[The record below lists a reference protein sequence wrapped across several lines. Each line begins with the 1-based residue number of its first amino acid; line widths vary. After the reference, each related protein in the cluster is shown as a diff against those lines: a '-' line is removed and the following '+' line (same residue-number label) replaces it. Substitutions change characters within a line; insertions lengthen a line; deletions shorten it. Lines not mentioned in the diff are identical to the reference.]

1 MRKFNI
7 NLNVKVKLTKYGV
20 AELKRQHDE
29 LNEQLGGKLTD
40 FRPPSVDAE
49 GFSTFQLHDLM
60 YRLGHM
66 HCIVN
71 NNLPFE
77 HNDIYFPEHN

>member
-7 NLNVKVKLTKYGV
+7 NLEVKVKLTEYGV

-29 LNEQLGGKLTD
+29 LNEQLGGKLMTFKEPSTD
-40 FRPPSVDAE
+40 DE

-60 YRLGHM
+60 HRFGHL
-66 HCIVN
+66 HHIGN
-71 NNLPFE
+71 NQLPFE
-77 HNDIYFPEHN
+77 GNDIYFSEHN

>member
-1 MRKFNI
+1 MKPFNI
-7 NLNVKVKLTKYGV
+7 NKNVKVKLTTYGV

-29 LNEQLGGKLTD
+29 LNDQLGGKLTE

-60 YRLGHM
+60 YRLGHL
-66 HCIVN
+66 HYIGN
-71 NNLPFE
+71 TQLPFE
-77 HNDIYFPEHN
+77 GNNIYFLEHN